1 MTDSELIAEV
11 LKSIYDKAINELEF
25 HAAGHLNDG
34 ESALATTFINIIKDT
49 HNEYCS
55 PENRL

>member
-1 MTDSELIAEV
+1 MTDSELIAGV
-11 LKSIYDKAINELEF
+11 LKSLYDNAVNELEN

-34 ESALATTFINIIKDT
+34 ESALATAFINIIKDT